1 MGKIR
6 QEMWSKNQTKNPGG
20 LSFVFTTKFKVKPWP
35 QQILGFYFIYIFLN
49 LFYFKE
55 KHIFINNE
63 IKLFHPTLKKKGKIE
78 NFI

>member
-1 MGKIR
+1 
-6 QEMWSKNQTKNPGG
+6 MWSKNQTKNPGG

-55 KHIFINNE
+55 KIFLLIT
-63 IKLFHPTLKKKGKIE
+63 K
-78 NFI
+78 